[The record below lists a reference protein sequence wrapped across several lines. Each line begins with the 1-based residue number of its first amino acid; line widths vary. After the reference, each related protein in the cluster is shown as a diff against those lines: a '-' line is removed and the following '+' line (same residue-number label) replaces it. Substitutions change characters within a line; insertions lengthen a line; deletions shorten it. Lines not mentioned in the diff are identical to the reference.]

1 MSSRLPVTE
10 ADVVV
15 IGTGAFGLSAAYH
28 LASLGAGRVVALD
41 QFAPASQSSPRAA
54 GLFKLIQA
62 DQTLTRVAR
71 LSIEIVSTFAAAT
84 GVALPVVLS
93 GSIRLARTPAHA
105 EMIRAEAAA
114 VRGFGIELE
123 LIDRAALRRRA
134 PYLTGA
140 NLTAACW
147 IPGDIYIEEP
157 ATMLTAYQTAA
168 ERHGARIIGHTAVT
182 GIRLQHGRVTGVMTP
197 RGEIQTERVVNAAG
211 AWAPLVGD
219 LARTTVPVATVRHQL
234 QISHPMAGIAAAD
247 PITRVTDA
255 GAYVRPAR
263 GGLLSGRFEAN
274 PLLVNLRAEPAG
286 YTMDQV
292 PLDPAVLAAGDA
304 RISDQIPA
312 LRDQRI
318 AERRGGLFTMSA
330 DGRFLVGPA
339 PGIAGFWLATGCNGS
354 GFSMAPG
361 IGRALAEW

>member
-123 LIDRAALRRRA
+123 LIDRAALR
-134 PYLTGA
+134 
-140 NLTAACW
+140 
-147 IPGDIYIEEP
+147 
-157 ATMLTAYQTAA
+157 
-168 ERHGARIIGHTAVT
+168 
-182 GIRLQHGRVTGVMTP
+182 
-197 RGEIQTERVVNAAG
+197 
-211 AWAPLVGD
+211 
-219 LARTTVPVATVRHQL
+219 
-234 QISHPMAGIAAAD
+234 
-247 PITRVTDA
+247 
-255 GAYVRPAR
+255 
-263 GGLLSGRFEAN
+263 
-274 PLLVNLRAEPAG
+274 
-286 YTMDQV
+286 
-292 PLDPAVLAAGDA
+292 
-304 RISDQIPA
+304 
-312 LRDQRI
+312 
-318 AERRGGLFTMSA
+318 
-330 DGRFLVGPA
+330 
-339 PGIAGFWLATGCNGS
+339 
-354 GFSMAPG
+354 
-361 IGRALAEW
+361 